1 MNEITLAI
9 GSLICQVPVGID
21 LCLSSAGRSVVGTW
35 GIVAIVALVAFFFL
49 MRNPIGFERLTSRL
63 EPLFKAA
70 CGKANRRTAHCEA
83 NSIARIPIDG
93 VETT

>member
-1 MNEITLAI
+1 MGHWLR
-9 GSLICQVPVGID
+9 LD
-21 LCLSSAGRSVVGTW
+21 R
-35 GIVAIVALVAFFFL
+35 
-49 MRNPIGFERLTSRL
+49 RNPIGFERLTSRL